1 MSDLEI
7 LSRKIDALHVMP
19 ANEQQR
25 RLARLT
31 VCEAMTRS
39 GCTVEEIHEVLA
51 ALGLDSGVA
60 RPITGRRGS
69 AGRDG
74 SLPP

>member
-7 LSRKIDALHVMP
+7 LSRKIDALHVGP

-31 VCEAMTRS
+31 VCEAMTRT
-39 GCTVEEIHEVLA
+39 GCTFEEIHEVLA
-51 ALGLDSGVA
+51 ALGLDSGVKGSIRR
-60 RPITGRRGS
+60 RPAAVS
-69 AGRDG
+69 PDG